1 MFLLTA
7 ACCLHRVSCAL
18 HRVPCAL
25 SLVLLPCAAAAGK
38 APAAALPSVPAGRA
52 PAAPAKTQEE
62 LELEA
67 LQAEMAL

>member
-1 MFLLTA
+1 MLCVGRGLLT
-7 ACCLHRVSCAL
+7 LPSFVSAKHVCYYRL
-18 HRVPCAL
+18 GVP
-25 SLVLLPCAAAAGK
+25 AGK
-38 APAAALPSVPAGRA
+38 APAATLPSVPAGRA

>member
-1 MFLLTA
+1 LNCFA
-7 ACCLHRVSCAL
+7 AS
-18 HRVPCAL
+18 
-25 SLVLLPCAAAAGK
+25 AGK
-38 APAAALPSVPAGRA
+38 APAAALPNVPAGRV